1 MGTIKLDATLERP
14 GWESSVAENAAA
26 SSRVGEQGMP
36 KALPIR
42 VLICD
47 DHRILSDA
55 MAMLIGMESD
65 LELVAEPFERAA
77 PAIAAVAEF
86 APDVVLMDV
95 ELPGGT
101 SGIEATRTITEQSP
115 RTKVVVMSGSS
126 DPDQMLVDAIG
137 AGAAGFMPKT
147 EAATKI
153 LGAVRAA
160 ASGESLL
167 DSATLARVLRRVG
180 DATAVRRAL
189 DRRTRRLTD
198 REREILQRMSEG
210 ESNDDIAG
218 SLFLSIHTV
227 HTHVRNILV
236 KLEVHSKLQAV
247 ALAVKA
253 GVITVERCHHSVG

>member
-1 MGTIKLDATLERP
+1 MGTVKLDATLEQL

-36 KALPIR
+36 KAPPIR

-115 RTKVVVMSGSS
+115 RTKVVVMSGSG
-126 DPDQMLVDAIG
+126 DPDQVLVDAIG
-137 AGAAGFMPKT
+137 AGAAGFIPKT

-167 DSATLARVLRRVG
+167 DSATLARVLRRVA
-180 DATAVRRAL
+180 DARAVRQAV
-189 DRRTRRLTD
+189 DRRTTRLTE

-253 GVITVERCHHSVG
+253 GVIIVKR

>member
-1 MGTIKLDATLERP
+1 
-14 GWESSVAENAAA
+14 
-26 SSRVGEQGMP
+26 MP

-55 MAMLIGMESD
+55 MAILIGTQPD
-65 LELVAEPFERAA
+65 LELVAGPFERAA

-218 SLFLSIHTV
+218 SLFLSINTI

>member
-1 MGTIKLDATLERP
+1 VGTVKLDATLEQL

-36 KALPIR
+36 KAPPIR

-167 DSATLARVLRRVG
+167 DSATLARVLRRVA
-180 DATAVRRAL
+180 DARAVRQAV
-189 DRRTRRLTD
+189 DRRKTRLTE
-198 REREILQRMSEG
+198 RERVILQRMSEG
-210 ESNDDIAG
+210 VSNDDIAG

-253 GVITVERCHHSVG
+253 GVIIVKR